1 MASTHVLVHD
11 PRRAALW
18 SVARWTA
25 LATVPALLAW
35 MILAPEAALTALW
48 YVAIPVLP
56 ATFFVNTILWRGV
69 CPLATLNEWGNR
81 LGRPQAPSARTVAV
95 LSVAGLILFHL
106 MVPARRFLFN
116 EHGPALAATVAA
128 VGVLALV
135 LGALFAVRSA
145 FCNALCPVLPVEL
158 LYGQAPLV
166 RMTRGRCETCTTCT
180 PRGCLDLAQGRAFTQ
195 VIGPSRRSAAWLAR
209 PYGIFIAALP
219 GFIVGYSLLGN
230 GPLATAPAVYA
241 TTLGW
246 SLASVAVV
254 TGLVLTLRLDTRVA
268 YPLLAGA
275 AGLLYYWFA
284 GPTMARELGA
294 GELLSLAVRGVGM
307 GVVALWLVRAL
318 ATRSSRPGPAEYGP
332 ATGS

>member
-11 PRRAALW
+11 PRRATLW
-18 SVARWTA
+18 AIARWSA
-25 LATVPALLAW
+25 MAAVPALLAW
-35 MILAPEAALTALW
+35 LVLAPQAALTALW

-81 LGRPQAPSARTVAV
+81 LGGQRTLSPRLMVALGV
-95 LSVAGLILFHL
+95 GALVLFHL

-116 EHGPALAATVAA
+116 DNGPVLAATVLA

-135 LGALFAVRSA
+135 LGALFVVRSA

-158 LYGQAPLV
+158 LYGQAPLL
-166 RMTRGRCETCTTCT
+166 RMTRGRCEACTTCT

-195 VIGPSRRSAAWLAR
+195 VIGARRNASWLAR
-209 PYGIFIAALP
+209 PYGLFIAALP
-219 GFIVGYSLLGN
+219 GFIVGYSLLSD
-230 GPLATAPAVYA
+230 GPLASAPAVYA

-246 SLASVAVV
+246 SLASLAVV
-254 TGLVLTLRLDTRVA
+254 AGLVLAFRIDARIA
-268 YPLLAGA
+268 QPGIAGL

-284 GPTMARELGA
+284 GPAIARELHA
-294 GELLSLAVRGVGM
+294 GEMLSLAIRTVGM
-307 GVVALWLVRAL
+307 GLVAFWLVRTLSRRAVRPDGAL
-318 ATRSSRPGPAEYGP
+318 EAAGAG
-332 ATGS
+332 